1 MLLAQQISVTK
12 KLKEMEVM
20 ELKENCLSTYGGEC
34 SNDVSLCHLCHIRAD
49 VNEVT
54 RKFEINSAK
63 VSHVAYYRNLD
74 DALTKLCK
82 KLASF
87 KTLILTVDN
96 IEQML
101 IVSGLE
107 LLRFSINTHCR
118 GIHLSS
124 AHRLDYLMSVVR
136 AALQHDVINEC
147 TSFADTLVSSMTA
160 WNDNKT
166 DCADHLRSH
175 LMHFEATFVVGYGLN
190 VVQKKNWNGHDLEG
204 LRATE
209 KEMKKKLRIINFNDD
224 LNTTFTP
231 PVFNL
236 DHGTYD
242 AKVITDCSNDD
253 LGKPLLPIKMDSLRR
268 VLIR

>member
-1 MLLAQQISVTK
+1 MTLVQQISVTK
-12 KLKEMEVM
+12 KLKEMDVM

-34 SNDVSLCHLCHIRAD
+34 NTDTSMCHLCHIRPY
-49 VNEVT
+49 VNEVA
-54 RKFEINSAK
+54 RKFEINSGK

-74 DALTKLCK
+74 DALTKLCR

-101 IVSGLE
+101 LVSGLE

-118 GIHLSS
+118 GIHLGS
-124 AHRLDYLMSVVR
+124 AHKLDYLMSAVR
-136 AALQHDVINEC
+136 AALRHDVIIEC
-147 TSFADTLVSSMTA
+147 TSYADTLVSSMTA

-166 DCADHLRSH
+166 DLADHLRSH
-175 LMHFEATFVVGYGLN
+175 LMHFEATFVIGYGLN
-190 VVQKKNWNGHDLEG
+190 VVQKKNWNGRDLEG

-209 KEMKKKLRIINFNDD
+209 KELKKKLRIINFNED

-231 PVFNL
+231 PVFDL

-242 AKVITDCSNDD
+242 AKVINDCSNDD
-253 LGKPLLPIKMDSLRR
+253 LGKPLLPIKMDALRR